1 MLKYLVG
8 RKFIE
13 LASDEAQTI
22 VIKSLDSSDYRV
34 VELSPF
40 QWKKI
45 DKFAKEV
52 SFLSFG
58 KGTLKQGQHAS
69 PPEGYPKDPSQYA
82 VPHFYMFPLDTEKR
96 VRSALAYFNKHTWR
110 PEEHKE
116 EAAKRILRAAKKFHI
131 EVSPDDDVSRAAKT
145 RKKVKKENIVGTD
158 WAGDSPEPV
167 YTVNG

>member
-1 MLKYLVG
+1 MLKYLVS
-8 RKFIE
+8 KKSIE
-13 LASDEAQTI
+13 LVSDEMQTVI
-22 VIKSLDSSDYRV
+22 VKSLDNSDYRV
-34 VELSPF
+34 VELLPF
-40 QWKKI
+40 EWKKI

-52 SFLSFG
+52 SFVPFMKG
-58 KGTLKQGQHAS
+58 KLKQGQHAS
-69 PPEGYPKDPSQYA
+69 PPAGYPKDPSEYA
-82 VPHFYMFPLDTEKR
+82 VPHFYMFPLDSKER
-96 VRSALAYFNKHTWR
+96 VHSALAYFNKHTWR

-145 RKKVKKENIVGTD
+145 RKKVRKENIVGTN